1 MSIHRILLLVLFS
14 ALPAGWVY
22 GTSPLEELRSI
33 ESEIVAFHDRLR
45 ASQDESERLLLHDSM
60 RYAMRAALS
69 IPESFDYPF
78 DRLKKMAVLSSD
90 DGIFRVINW
99 NVPKDNG
106 THIYGAFFMWK
117 EEKRKEDE
125 LHWVELEQVMDDR
138 GNYIN
143 KYMTPEQWKG
153 ALYYEVITVKHKRDT
168 YYLLLG
174 WDGANSVINRK
185 IIEPVTLRG
194 DKVRLGAPVFVVD
207 KGNPKRFIMEYSEEV
222 SASLKYRKGEDRIV
236 FDHLAPRAQGLE
248 GNPAFYG
255 PDLTFDAFVY
265 DKGKWV
271 FEPNVEV
278 TLGREESKRPY
289 IDPRRT
295 R

>member
-1 MSIHRILLLVLFS
+1 MRKLISIFLFLT
-14 ALPAGWVY
+14 ALPAGWLHAS
-22 GTSPLEELRSI
+22 SPQEELQAL
-33 ESEIVAFHDRLR
+33 EAEIFEFQERLR
-45 ASQDESERLLLHDSM
+45 SSTDEPTRLLYHDSL
-60 RYAMRAALS
+60 RAAFRAALS

-78 DRLKKMAVLSSD
+78 DRLTRMAVLTSD
-90 DGIFRVINW
+90 DQLFRVFNW

-106 THIYGAFFMWK
+106 THLYGAFFMWK
-117 EEKRKEDE
+117 EEKRKDTE
-125 LHWVELEQVMDDR
+125 LHWVELQQVRED
-138 GNYIN
+138 NSSYIN

-153 ALYYEVITVKHKRDT
+153 ALYYEVITVTHKKDT

-174 WDGANSVINRK
+174 WDGANGVINRK
-185 IIEPVTLRG
+185 IIEPVTLHK
-194 DKVRLGAPVFVVD
+194 DKVRLGSPVFVVD
-207 KGNPKRFIMEYSEEV
+207 RGSPKRFVMEYSEEV
-222 SASLKYRKGEDRIV
+222 SVSLKFRKAENRIV

-278 TLGREESKRPY
+278 TLGREESRRPY

>member
-1 MSIHRILLLVLFS
+1 MRKLISLFLFLT
-14 ALPAGWVY
+14 ALPAGWLNAAA
-22 GTSPLEELRSI
+22 PIQRLQAI
-33 ESEIVAFHDRLR
+33 EAEISEYHHKMSTAG
-45 ASQDESERLLLHDSM
+45 DEAVRLLYHDSI
-60 RYAMRAALS
+60 RYAFQEALS

-78 DRLKKMAVLSSD
+78 DGLKQMAVLTSD
-90 DGIFRVINW
+90 DRLFRVVNW
-99 NVPKDNG
+99 NMPKDNG
-106 THIYGAFFMWK
+106 THLYGAFFMWK
-117 EEKRKEDE
+117 EEKRRETS
-125 LHWVELEQVMDDR
+125 LHWVELTQVPDDNV
-138 GNYIN
+138 GYAN
-143 KYMTPEQWKG
+143 KYMSPEQWKG
-153 ALYYEVITVKHKRDT
+153 ALYYEVITVTHKKDT

-174 WDGANSVINRK
+174 WDGANAIINRK
-185 IIEPVTLRG
+185 IIEPVALRG

-207 KGNPKRFIMEYSEEV
+207 KGSPKRFIMEYSEEV
-222 SASLKYRKGEDRIV
+222 SASLKYRKAENRIV

-278 TLGREESKRPY
+278 TLGREESQRPY